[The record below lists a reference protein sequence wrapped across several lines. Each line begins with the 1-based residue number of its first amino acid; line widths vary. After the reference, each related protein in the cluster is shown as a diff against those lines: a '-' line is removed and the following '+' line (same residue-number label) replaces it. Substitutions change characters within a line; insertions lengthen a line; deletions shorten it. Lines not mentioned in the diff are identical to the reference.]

1 MRVWLRWLA
10 PAPIV
15 IAAVALAEIT
25 GGRGVVAFAALP
37 AVLAWPRGGRVA
49 LGVPAQ
55 VLVLIGC
62 AMTGLVLAP
71 FLPALPDLG
80 SDALRPAWAQL
91 GLGALLFAGVRLH
104 LAAPAWGL
112 AGTFGIGVLIF
123 IACGTVQSGAFFPTV
138 GVVYTALAF
147 AALAVDGEA
156 IGTRT
161 SSTPL
166 DLRHVLATGILLA
179 VAGSI
184 TISLAAVIPRFYSAV
199 YNVALRYID
208 QRHRAGFHDG
218 AMRLGAL
225 DGLLQSSEVVLR
237 VIGDAGDLLRGNV
250 YVHYSNG
257 RWLPMLRQ
265 AESLRR
271 EMSVEAARER
281 GEVIRAE
288 VWWASDQHDRF
299 FLPSTPGKL
308 ALSPARVRVDEL
320 GVVRTAASEPA
331 MQLLVLAT
339 DDRPFP
345 AAAPRPID
353 LDLDDALRV
362 ELVALA
368 EVWTGAADSD
378 VERLDALRAHLESG
392 YSYSLEVS
400 ARGLEAGRDP
410 VLRFLQDE
418 RRGHCEYF
426 ASAITLLAR
435 ASGLPARLVTG
446 YRVAEH
452 NPIGGYAIVRER
464 HAHAWSEVHVA
475 GRGWVSV
482 DPSPL
487 RGARAAELIATPFW
501 PGVLDYALLQWH
513 ARGPQLLLVVLV
525 TGLALVQGVRIVR
538 GRRPPRSSPEIG
550 VRPPPGW
557 LAALLRKLSERGHAR
572 GASESLE
579 ALARRVQAAE
589 VLESAATAPLG
600 EAAVLLR
607 RYAALRY
614 GGEGD
619 AEGLQNDVERWVRE
633 SGRRARTGATP
644 PLPSR

>member
-1 MRVWLRWLA
+1 
-10 PAPIV
+10 
-15 IAAVALAEIT
+15 
-25 GGRGVVAFAALP
+25 
-37 AVLAWPRGGRVA
+37 
-49 LGVPAQ
+49 
-55 VLVLIGC
+55 
-62 AMTGLVLAP
+62 
-71 FLPALPDLG
+71 
-80 SDALRPAWAQL
+80 
-91 GLGALLFAGVRLH
+91 
-104 LAAPAWGL
+104 
-112 AGTFGIGVLIF
+112 
-123 IACGTVQSGAFFPTV
+123 
-138 GVVYTALAF
+138 
-147 AALAVDGEA
+147 
-156 IGTRT
+156 
-161 SSTPL
+161 
-166 DLRHVLATGILLA
+166 
-179 VAGSI
+179 
-184 TISLAAVIPRFYSAV
+184 VIPRFYSAV